1 MLRYNA
7 LPLDYLRRQNQS
19 FRDHQLMDNDMR
31 NLVPYEPLHHKWQS
45 LRVDGIYP
53 LHPQQYE
60 QIFYGAYLALLL
72 IHAFHIKYDGERVL
86 IHHEHQEAHEIQ

>member
-1 MLRYNA
+1 MLLYNA

-31 NLVPYEPLHHKWQS
+31 NLVPYEPLHHKSQS
-45 LRVDGIYP
+45 PHVDGIYP

-60 QIFYGAYLALLL
+60 LIFYGVYLALLL
-72 IHAFHIKYDGERVL
+72 IHAFHIKYDGEQVL
-86 IHHEHQEAHEIQ
+86 NHHERLEVHEIQ